1 MESEPWLNSYDSS
14 KQILELRTIIL
25 LHFDS
30 EKRFKGNHY
39 NGTIILLC
47 NYISPGRL
55 LQNWHCYKKFKAY
68 MQDYRIIKCKIGHIL
83 SKMILP
89 RFDEFM
95 DQSRIAK

>member
-55 LQNWHCYKKFKAY
+55 LQNWH
-68 MQDYRIIKCKIGHIL
+68 
-83 SKMILP
+83 S
-89 RFDEFM
+89 
-95 DQSRIAK
+95 